1 MANYWYSP
9 FLIEVEIIKK
19 LTSFGYSKLNN
30 FDKINENTIVIFE
43 APHEFIS
50 KYLKSSAQF
59 DYTNFLYDAFTKIK
73 KISYKNKLILSSNIY
88 SFSKESFKVF
98 ICENRKLV
106 HDFKY
111 EEIDSVSALI
121 CLNFLQR
128 NQEILN
134 LYLDLE
140 LNCFN
145 LLENKENYINTLNK
159 VIIKNDPVENFRNI
173 SNTLE
178 NQKLTIN
185 YEKQKSSTSNE
196 SLLFS
201 ENKLRNLL
209 ITNESL
215 LRDHEKLN
223 LKITSLINEND
234 QLMMKY
240 KSTLKLIKNQKLL
253 TQKGLILIKQY
264 LEANPINLKKLPK
277 LISDISDNNF

>member
-1 MANYWYSP
+1 
-9 FLIEVEIIKK
+9 
-19 LTSFGYSKLNN
+19 
-30 FDKINENTIVIFE
+30 
-43 APHEFIS
+43 
-50 KYLKSSAQF
+50 
-59 DYTNFLYDAFTKIK
+59 
-73 KISYKNKLILSSNIY
+73 
-88 SFSKESFKVF
+88 
-98 ICENRKLV
+98 
-106 HDFKY
+106 
-111 EEIDSVSALI
+111 
-121 CLNFLQR
+121 
-128 NQEILN
+128 
-134 LYLDLE
+134 LE